1 MVLAHYDKET
11 GKKQTL
17 LSHLVNVAVESKKQG
32 ERINQGSI
40 MFLVGLFHDLGKA
53 DSNFQ
58 TMMIEQNREKVNHS
72 YSGAKYIFNYAEEHF
87 DIFDCQNREDVVT
100 LNSFLNVVCYVI
112 TAHHGYYDL
121 LNVENQ
127 KDYMGERNHLQRFLN
142 FDTHSQKKY
151 HYEDEVIPYAQE
163 LVKKVELEYQ
173 ISFPDL
179 LVDSFK
185 EFESALNQLEMKDQ
199 SEKDYYL
206 SLFVRLYL
214 SILKNAD
221 IKDTIN
227 AYDHVIEPFSKEIIQ
242 QKKRGYLESVET
254 LYESFQKPTTAIN
267 KVRTDIADK
276 ALERGKFDSPGVYR
290 LDLPTGAGK
299 TLVSL
304 RYGVHQLNRKNKD
317 QFIYITPFLSVLEQ
331 NASEIKEILNDDDI
345 IEHHSNMVKEKSEI
359 EAKGDEDDKNNVFQ
373 NYLTDT
379 WDSPVVLSTMV
390 QFFNTLFKEKSANI
404 RRFSSLINSVVV
416 LDEVQSL
423 PIEVTTLFN
432 LTINFLS
439 CIMQSNIILCTA
451 TQPNYNSDY
460 VDHRLN
466 YGGLNKEEAD
476 LVKLNSNEQ
485 SLFER
490 TEVYKL
496 NDESDYDTLD
506 DITEEVLEHGEESCL
521 VILNTKKAVNDLY
534 DLISSQTDRQVYYLT
549 TNLCPKHRQNIIAEV
564 RKDLRED
571 QPIICV
577 SSQLIEAGV
586 DVDFNRLI
594 RSYAGIDSIIQS
606 MGRCNREGK
615 QANKGIVKLAKL
627 PHSVENL
634 SQLRE
639 IKTKKE
645 TTQGIL
651 DKIQSPIPIV
661 EFNDEFYDRYYANN
675 QHLLDYPI
683 KKDHPN
689 AYQLLSS
696 NQPLKKQKRGVK
708 GDLNQSFL
716 TAAREVN
723 LIDED
728 NQGVIVYYG
737 DNHTIINH
745 LIERIDAYERSG
757 KNDFRILK
765 EVKGLLNQLQPYT
778 VNLYSITHYRH
789 LVMSYLEDSI
799 YILPEPYY
807 KEDKGIVKE
816 AIIPLF

>member
-1 MVLAHYDKET
+1 M
-11 GKKQTL
+11 
-17 LSHLVNVAVESKKQG
+17 
-32 ERINQGSI
+32 
-40 MFLVGLFHDLGKA
+40 
-53 DSNFQ
+53 
-58 TMMIEQNREKVNHS
+58 
-72 YSGAKYIFNYAEEHF
+72 
-87 DIFDCQNREDVVT
+87 
-100 LNSFLNVVCYVI
+100 
-112 TAHHGYYDL
+112 
-121 LNVENQ
+121 
-127 KDYMGERNHLQRFLN
+127 
-142 FDTHSQKKY
+142 
-151 HYEDEVIPYAQE
+151 
-163 LVKKVELEYQ
+163 
-173 ISFPDL
+173 
-179 LVDSFK
+179 
-185 EFESALNQLEMKDQ
+185 
-199 SEKDYYL
+199 
-206 SLFVRLYL
+206 
-214 SILKNAD
+214 
-221 IKDTIN
+221 
-227 AYDHVIEPFSKEIIQ
+227 
-242 QKKRGYLESVET
+242 
-254 LYESFQKPTTAIN
+254 
-267 KVRTDIADK
+267 
-276 ALERGKFDSPGVYR
+276 
-290 LDLPTGAGK
+290 
-299 TLVSL
+299 
-304 RYGVHQLNRKNKD
+304 
-317 QFIYITPFLSVLEQ
+317 
-331 NASEIKEILNDDDI
+331 
-345 IEHHSNMVKEKSEI
+345 
-359 EAKGDEDDKNNVFQ
+359 
-373 NYLTDT
+373 
-379 WDSPVVLSTMV
+379 
-390 QFFNTLFKEKSANI
+390 
-404 RRFSSLINSVVV
+404 
-416 LDEVQSL
+416 
-423 PIEVTTLFN
+423 
-432 LTINFLS
+432 
-439 CIMQSNIILCTA
+439 
-451 TQPNYNSDY
+451 
-460 VDHRLN
+460 
-466 YGGLNKEEAD
+466 
-476 LVKLNSNEQ
+476 
-485 SLFER
+485 
-490 TEVYKL
+490 
-496 NDESDYDTLD
+496 
-506 DITEEVLEHGEESCL
+506 
-521 VILNTKKAVNDLY
+521 
-534 DLISSQTDRQVYYLT
+534 YYLT

-615 QANKGIVKLAKL
+615 QENKGIVKLAKL

-645 TTQGIL
+645 TTQAIL

-723 LIDED
+723 LIDQD

-765 EVKGLLNQLQPYT
+765 EVKGLLKQLQPYT